1 VNASFAARGWS
12 PLEMLDRIRDVNFGA
27 VDPGFIE
34 GGVKNLPCGA
44 HERPPFYVFPITGL
58 LSDEYY
64 FSTLGT
70 LSEDGLGGVFP
81 QIACL
86 AGLRFRTQLSQRVF
100 FVSGFG
106 GRFRLAYR
114 RLITP
119 L

>member
-1 VNASFAARGWS
+1 
-12 PLEMLDRIRDVNFGA
+12 MLDRIRDVNFGA

-34 GGVKNLPCGA
+34 GRVKNLTCGA

-86 AGLRFRTQLSQRVF
+86 AGLASAPNSVNEFSLCLGSEEG
-100 FVSGFG
+100 FVSPTEG
-106 GRFRLAYR
+106 
-114 RLITP
+114 
-119 L
+119 